1 MDGYPRVTPT
11 TPRHPSNPIG
21 GTDRIKKSRQA
32 IFKDIDAAQKTTLDA
47 WAALPVARQNGRLLN
62 RSFYEYLIDL
72 DELRR
77 IVAMIAETLNRGQGR
92 RVVSSQTEQ
101 SYREGVARAV
111 ENLSRLSDD
120 YTRQV
125 TFHLASNPVMRRAA
139 LAGARVF
146 EFMEGFGSDTAA
158 DLSRVLFQAVQDGEN
173 PRNVARLIRQ
183 RFRVS
188 RSRAERIAR
197 TEITTALRR
206 GTIDEDRDAQQK
218 FGIKTKLLWYSALIP
233 ERSRVSHMR
242 RHGNLYTDDEVTEFY
257 SRDGNQIN
265 CLCSISSV
273 TIGKDGE
280 PIFGEKLIGRMKD
293 ARKKAVG

>member
-1 MDGYPRVTPT
+1 MTNPT
-11 TPRHPSNPIG
+11 IPRHPSNPIG
-21 GTDRIKKSRQA
+21 GTDRIAKSRRA
-32 IFKDIDAAQKTTLDA
+32 IYKDIDTAQRLTLDA

-77 IVAMIAETLNRGQGR
+77 IVAMIAETLNGGRGR
-92 RVVSSQTEQ
+92 RVISAQTDAA
-101 SYREGVARAV
+101 YKEGVAKAV
-111 ENLSRLSDD
+111 DNLSRLSDD

-125 TFHLASNPVMRRAA
+125 TMHLGSSPVLRRAA

-158 DLSRVLFQAVQDGEN
+158 DLGRVLFQAVQDGEN

-197 TEITTALRR
+197 TEITGALRR
-206 GTIDEDRDAQQK
+206 GRVDEARDAEDK
-218 FGIKTKLLWYSALIP
+218 FGIKVKMLWYSALIP
-233 ERSRVSHMR
+233 ERSRISHMR
-242 RHGNLYTDDEVTEFY
+242 RHGNLYTTEEVTEFY
-257 SRDGNQIN
+257 QEAGNLVN
-265 CLCSISSV
+265 CLCSQTEV

-280 PIFGEKLIGRMKD
+280 PIFGQKLIERMTD
-293 ARKKAVG
+293 AKKRAVG